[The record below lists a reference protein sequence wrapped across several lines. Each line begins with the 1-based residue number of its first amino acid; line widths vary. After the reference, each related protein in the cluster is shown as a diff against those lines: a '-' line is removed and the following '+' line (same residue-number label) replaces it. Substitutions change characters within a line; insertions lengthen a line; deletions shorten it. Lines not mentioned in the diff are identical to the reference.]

1 MYAYTEPGD
10 DVESYQR
17 TVRGMQKLI
26 KYFLFQFLSDFFM
39 LLFLKHAKTC
49 RVSAIEF
56 ETHKRLTVR

>member
-26 KYFLFQFLSDFFM
+26 KYFLFQFLSEFF
-39 LLFLKHAKTC
+39 HALILETC
-49 RVSAIEF
+49 KNMSVSAIEF